1 MDSQSKSIIRVICVI
16 VACGLGTGC
25 DHQPRV
31 GSSHAVQRTHRA
43 TDEAPTV
50 DKSSSAPSIV
60 RESVDARC
68 FGPPQE
74 DNTQVVACPQVM
86 KLAIAAE

>member
-1 MDSQSKSIIRVICVI
+1 MDSQSKSIIRVLCVI

-25 DHQPRV
+25 DNQPRV
-31 GSSHAVQRTHRA
+31 GLSHALQRTHRA
-43 TDEAPTV
+43 ADEAPTV

-86 KLAIAAE
+86 QLAMAAE